1 MCQVFLHFIASPH
14 CSWIEMAC
22 SCARAATPSFCLR
35 WHICT
40 PLRQIPPHSLL
51 SDPFS
56 RQIPTHVEVFQR
68 DVDPKRQSQRP
79 TSTALVPSHCGQ
91 GPSILSTC
99 LPSQKVGA
107 LQFLRAPA
115 GDGIKEP
122 TVEVAEAGGSPVS
135 KRRQHAVCAAST
147 RLKIMYNSPTY
158 IYAHRLPETSRV
170 SRRNGKK
177 KQKKVSSKDQ
187 TTPSVVATETPQLRR
202 FSKGIFFKPPHR
214 RMYMPIRIVYRGKS
228 VNGQERPWSKE
239 KLDAS

>member
-1 MCQVFLHFIASPH
+1 MCQVFLHFVASPH

-35 WHICT
+35 WYICT

-79 TSTALVPSHCGQ
+79 ISTALVPSHCGQ

-122 TVEVAEAGGSPVS
+122 TVEVAAAGGSPVS

-177 KQKKVSSKDQ
+177 NKRKYPQRIKRHRPLLPPRRLNSVAPAREFSSSRPIVECTCPLESFTGAKV
-187 TTPSVVATETPQLRR
+187 
-202 FSKGIFFKPPHR
+202 
-214 RMYMPIRIVYRGKS
+214 
-228 VNGQERPWSKE
+228 
-239 KLDAS
+239 